1 MSYIKLN
8 CCYIS
13 YYHYY
18 HYYHYYFY
26 ILVVIITN
34 KLGGI
39 SLHSSL
45 SKNVFSCIF
54 NGSVETNPKSNWKWF
69 ENGSR
74 DSHLSSDRSTSW
86 ANGQHT
92 RHAMWSNACRMFKSK
107 EDAWCLWF
115 QCKQHLPW
123 KTYLRADS
131 LAPFWLQTSS
141 MFPGIVWVLH
151 TATSWDT
158 EPSCEKRVAVC
169 PHNGHSKQGKM
180 MLNLW
185 TWGIP
190 MYTPCSDKPS
200 CRKIAPMM
208 PSLFSH
214 PSISVSQLWT
224 DKDWRCE
231 NQWDLGRECRCQRL
245 SPIISDRREGEVRS
259 QCLKGSNAK
268 FWNRQ

>member
-1 MSYIKLN
+1 MAQLRPTQKATENDLKMVRVTATWVATVRRHEQMDSIRVMP
-8 CCYIS
+8 CGPM
-13 YYHYY
+13 
-18 HYYHYYFY
+18 
-26 ILVVIITN
+26 LVVCSNQRRMLDACGFNVSNIYHE
-34 KLGGI
+34 KLT
-39 SLHSSL
+39 
-45 SKNVFSCIF
+45 C
-54 NGSVETNPKSNWKWF
+54 
-69 ENGSR
+69 
-74 DSHLSSDRSTSW
+74 
-86 ANGQHT
+86 
-92 RHAMWSNACRMFKSK
+92 
-107 EDAWCLWF
+107 
-115 QCKQHLPW
+115 
-123 KTYLRADS
+123 ADS
-131 LAPFWLQTSS
+131 LAPFWLQPSS